1 MGLLA
6 SGQLLLLAIFVF
18 YLGPVTAD
26 DKNKEEFDVQ
36 YAVIGACVGAI
47 LAVSFIAV
55 KLYMIKKH
63 MFDNNFSESESLN
76 QRSFRMGDGEP
87 HGSLH

>member
-1 MGLLA
+1 MGSLA
-6 SGQLLLLAIFVF
+6 SEKLLTLAIFVF

-26 DKNKEEFDVQ
+26 DNNEEEFDVQ
-36 YAVIGACVGAI
+36 YAVIGACVGAV

-76 QRSFRMGDGEP
+76 QRSFRMCDGEP
-87 HGSLH
+87 HECLH